1 MKRSHLETKE
11 HTIQRTWTVEDIP
24 VLQASVSLPEPQLT
38 KDSCTRR
45 IRRYYQLQG
54 RFFLRYC
61 ETQLYPY
68 AAEAYHSALAVSGA
82 LPLFQAQMTYH
93 VTWNSG
99 GVWSLYT
106 QLRETALPGQAHL
119 RRWGDTW
126 DLGNGYLLPLSAFF
140 PPRHPWKRHLLLW
153 ASEEIER
160 QEAAGT
166 ARYHDHWRRGL
177 RKHFNP
183 RNYYLTEAGLVFF
196 YPMYAIA
203 PAEEHIP
210 AFCLP
215 PGAGGLLLPG
225 KDTDGAPPS
234 ANLSS

>member
-11 HTIQRTWTVEDIP
+11 HTVQRVWTVEDIP
-24 VLQASVSLPEPQLT
+24 VLQASVSLPEPQLV
-38 KDSCTRR
+38 KDAAARR

-68 AAEAYHSALAVSGA
+68 AVNEYYTALSVSGA
-82 LPLFQAQMTYH
+82 LPAFQARMTYQI
-93 VTWNSG
+93 TWNSG

-106 QLRETALPGQAHL
+106 QLREITLPGQTHL

-126 DLGNGYLLPLSAFF
+126 DLRSGYLLPLPTFF
-140 PPRHPWKRHLLLW
+140 PPRHPWKKQLLRL
-153 ASEEIER
+153 ASEEIAR

-166 ARYHDHWRRGL
+166 ARYHEHWRRAL
-177 RKHFNP
+177 RRHFNA
-183 RNYYLTEAGLVFF
+183 RNYYLTEEGLVFF

-203 PAEEHIP
+203 PAEERIP
-210 AFCLP
+210 AFCLS

-225 KDTDGAPPS
+225 KTDNPTNTQP
-234 ANLSS
+234 